1 MSEVANKRRE
11 KARAKVSKAAWHN
24 NEPPFNVLDYRTSLL
39 KSLCFYNNE
48 IESKDK
54 QDWALSYWKTQG
66 KNISHLRK
74 LNPVYFNQA
83 GALVRL
89 LERDIILEPEHF
101 DYLSNKYNELTRIS
115 KNEEKTELEK
125 QAREQN
131 QPKKPTIQDHMTA
144 QAATLIEEIDGF
156 LDEIIKDGKT
166 SIEIGKWIKQRRIP
180 AAVAKKISTYFEFS
194 STDIQTQDG
203 YPTGRKY
210 TNLKNFYDELNA
222 SLEVVRAAKI
232 QKVRIKKQKPPGEL
246 VKGLFYLKESEGLT
260 SVIPAKIIGAKE
272 VYLFNVE
279 RRKLSKLVA
288 LDGMTLSVKGTTII
302 NVDQDLSQ
310 TKTVRK
316 PEVLKSAKTLGIRE
330 MRTIFKDINAVTRPA
345 SGRTSDKIIILA
357 VY

>member
-24 NEPPFNVLDYRTSLL
+24 NEPPFNPLDYRTSLL

-89 LERDIILEPEHF
+89 LEREIPLEDSHLQ
-101 DYLSNKYNELTRIS
+101 YLDTKYVDLTKIS

-125 QAREQN
+125 QERDQN
-131 QPKKPTIQDHMTA
+131 LPKKPTIQDHMNA
-144 QAATLIEEIDGF
+144 QASSLIEEIDGF

-166 SIEIGKWIKQRRIP
+166 SVEIGKWIKQRRIP
-180 AAVAKKISTYFEFS
+180 AAVAKKIATYFEFS
-194 STDIQTQDG
+194 SSDIQISDG

-210 TNLKNFYDELNA
+210 TNLKNFYEELNS

-232 QKVRIKKQKPPGEL
+232 QKVRVKKQKPPGEL
-246 VKGLFYLKESEGLT
+246 VKGMFYLKESEGLT
-260 SVIPAKIIGAKE
+260 SVIPAKIVGAKE
-272 VYLFNVE
+272 VYLFNVD

-302 NVDQDLSQ
+302 NIDQDLSQ

-316 PEVLKSAKTLGIRE
+316 PEVLKTAKTSGVRE
-330 MRTIFKDINAVTRPA
+330 MRTIFKDINAVSRPA
-345 SGRTSDKIIILA
+345 TGRTSDKTIILA